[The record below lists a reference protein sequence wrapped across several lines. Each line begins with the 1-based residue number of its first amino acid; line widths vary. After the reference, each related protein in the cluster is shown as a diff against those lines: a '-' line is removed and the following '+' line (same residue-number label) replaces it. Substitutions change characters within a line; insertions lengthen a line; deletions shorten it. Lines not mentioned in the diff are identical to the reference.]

1 MTGLVIGAKDKV
13 SRSLMVGQIIGER
26 ANSLTKLIHFVSG
39 YGPLYS
45 VTLNIVEK
53 AL

>member
-13 SRSLMVGQIIGER
+13 SRPLMVGQIIGER
-26 ANSLTKLIHFVSG
+26 ADGLTEFIHLVSG

-45 VTLNIVEK
+45 V